1 MSKRYYKNQSTFLET
16 IVVGFFKALWFLV
29 SLPFRGIKW
38 SRGKTGLSVEERNYI
53 TSKRLE
59 IEKML
64 SSENQIELRHA
75 VMEADK
81 LADYTMKQ
89 KGYMGE
95 TFADRLRSAEDS
107 IPKNIYNDA
116 WQGHKVRN
124 QIAHE
129 QELRIVNNELRDAAR
144 KLLSYL
150 KTL

>member
-1 MSKRYYKNQSTFLET
+1 MTKHYYKNQPTVLET
-16 IVVGFFKALWFLV
+16 IVLGLLKAIWFLI

-38 SRGKTGLSVEERNYI
+38 GRGKSGLSTEEKNYI

-64 SSENQIELRHA
+64 GSENQIELRHA

-89 KGYMGE
+89 KGYAGE
-95 TFADRLRSAEDS
+95 TFADRLRSAQDS
-107 IPKNIYNDA
+107 MPKNVYNDA

-129 QELRIVNNELRDAAR
+129 QMDGIQNTELRESAK
-144 KLLSYL
+144 KLLAFIKNL
-150 KTL
+150 